1 MISRS
6 WMQGEAKVVE
16 LSSCCPF
23 SLRSRIPVC
32 KHPPAFSED
41 RWPILLVLRTR
52 TTAPVD
58 HLDLVILFAHGI
70 VQRLLKI
77 LPPALNF
84 ADISRVTKEI
94 GRASCRER
102 VCQYV

>member
-41 RWPILLVLRTR
+41 RWPILLVLRKR

-77 LPPALNF
+77 LRSEERRVGKECVSTCR
-84 ADISRVTKEI
+84 SRW
-94 GRASCRER
+94 SP
-102 VCQYV
+102 YH